1 MAVTQSVPARAERFT
16 IGERRYRWIA
26 YTALATLTLIIWT
39 GAAVR
44 LTGSGLGCSHWPNCE
59 AGRVLPA
66 LSGHALIEFGNRMVT
81 GVVGLPCLLA
91 AVGAFRL
98 RPFRRDLV
106 VPAVILPL
114 GVLAQAVLGGLT
126 VIFDLS
132 WEMVIAHYLLSAALL
147 VAGGVLVWRVRRGP
161 DAERPANPRWPVWAT
176 RALAAFGGYV
186 VIAGTFATA
195 AGPHAG
201 GAGTGD
207 YVARLDALGT
217 DTLRQLI
224 HLHGHSATVMGFAA
238 VALWLFARAKGATGG
253 LMRALTA
260 VAVLMAVQGV
270 VGLIQ
275 YHNALPSWLVWIH
288 ASLASVLWLSL
299 VFAVLAAGRPAA
311 GAAAAARAATAA
323 PVA

>member
-1 MAVTQSVPARAERFT
+1 MGALVAVTQTADARAERFT
-16 IGERRYRWIA
+16 VSEDRYRIVA
-26 YTALATLTLIIWT
+26 YAALVTLTLIIWT

-66 LSGHALIEFGNRMVT
+66 LQGHALIEFGNRMVT

-91 AVGAFRL
+91 AIGAFRL

-126 VIFDLS
+126 VLFDLS

-147 VAGGVLVWRVRRGP
+147 VAAAVLVWRLRRG
-161 DAERPANPRWPVWAT
+161 ERAAREENPRAVVFAT
-176 RALAAFGGYV
+176 RALTAFGGYV

-207 YVARLDALGT
+207 YVARLDGLGAH
-217 DTLRQLI
+217 TLRTLI
-224 HLHGHSATVMGFAA
+224 HLHGHSATVMGIAAVGLWFAA
-238 VALWLFARAKGATGG
+238 RRAGAGRL

-260 VAVLMAVQGV
+260 VCIGMAIQGV

-275 YHNALPSWLVWIH
+275 YHSALPSGLVWVH
-288 ASLASVLWLSL
+288 ASLAAVLWIAL
-299 VFAVLAAGRPAA
+299 VFAFLAAGRPV
-311 GAAAAARAATAA
+311 RR
-323 PVA
+323 VS